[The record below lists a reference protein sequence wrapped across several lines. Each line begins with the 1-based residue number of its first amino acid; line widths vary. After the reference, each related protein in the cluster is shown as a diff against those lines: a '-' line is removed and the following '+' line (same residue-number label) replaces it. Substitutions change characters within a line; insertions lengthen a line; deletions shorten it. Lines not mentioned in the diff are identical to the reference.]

1 LLLALPATTI
11 SLTRLCPGLAHWQGF
26 DAVTCPK
33 KLIKFTAAEGAGD
46 HCEMMNL
53 SLSQSG
59 GPGPSRRDSR
69 LIA

>member
-1 LLLALPATTI
+1 
-11 SLTRLCPGLAHWQGF
+11 LAHWQGF

-59 GPGPSRRDSR
+59 GPGPSRRASR